1 MFALMGNT
9 FDMRVSEG
17 YIFKCT
23 VDSGPTDTS
32 LLRTPCHYSSPGET
46 RREMNKIYSCC
57 CGFSQ
62 LGKCRHFHNSQRAI
76 ADTSSKLLAHA
87 LLDAKSSPPPF
98 PLEGVCN
105 NRLDL
110 LEALIFTKKLL
121 QKLYNRTKIT
131 TALKTHNP
139 YSKIT
144 LCSSMQK
151 SYCHIYM

>member
-46 RREMNKIYSCC
+46 RREMNKILLLLRILAIREMQTLSYLPACC
-57 CGFSQ
+57 NG
-62 LGKCRHFHNSQRAI
+62 HFFQTPGSRSFGREI
-76 ADTSSKLLAHA
+76 FP
-87 LLDAKSSPPPF
+87 SPPL

-121 QKLYNRTKIT
+121 PKLYNRTKIT

-151 SYCHIYM
+151 ICCHIYM